1 MKYRKISKEA
11 YYSVNSSNIV
21 NNGRTRNKSTFYDPP
36 IIKLKKSNNRVH
48 NKVNNKK
55 INKLLKIPKIKR
67 VKIPDFI
74 KNKIYSEQD
83 EKCIICKNNLGEH
96 RVMDHIKPLSLNGL
110 DNINNFQALC
120 GSCNDW
126 KTYRFDKLLKK
137 ILCNEP
143 SMSISI
149 IKELQKKEYV
159 KFYSPC

>member
-1 MKYRKISKEA
+1 MKYKKISKEA

-21 NNGRTRNKSTFYDPP
+21 NNRRTRNKFILYDPP
-36 IIKLKKSNNRVH
+36 IIKLKKPKSN
-48 NKVNNKK
+48 KKNNK
-55 INKLLKIPKIKR
+55 INKLIKTPKIKR

-74 KNKIYSEQD
+74 KNRIYSEQD

-120 GSCNDW
+120 GTCNDW

-143 SMSISI
+143 SMSVNI
-149 IKELQKKEYV
+149 IKQLQREEYL